1 MKTVEQQLAELKLK
15 FAEMTDCARDI
26 LSELGEAY
34 GHASA
39 CVNRFEDRIE
49 RVIKDELHGSDAG
62 LEDFEE
68 YLKP

>member
-1 MKTVEQQLAELKLK
+1 
-15 FAEMTDCARDI
+15 MTDCARDI

-49 RVIKDELHGSDAG
+49 RVIKDELHGKDAG